1 MSNMYGQAG
10 KGDTPR
16 SCNSKS
22 FLENYDQIKWRK
34 LPDDSG
40 NCPTENARRKE
51 GKPKPQRICYRSGQS
66 KRS

>member
-22 FLENYDQIKWRK
+22 FLDNYDQIKWEK
-34 LPDDSG
+34 MPDDSE
-40 NCPTENARRKE
+40 NCPTKNARRT
-51 GKPKPQRICYRSGQS
+51 GIKPKPIKICYRSGQS